1 MLQQTLCI
9 VRIMYCALVKQIQKL
24 VRCLEA
30 CPMKGVK
37 VKEVQS
43 SPVLK
48 FCFVLNHTA
57 LFQMSSYEPCAAA
70 GPGAAASLRAER
82 SALRGSGPS
91 PGGDGVGRPWRGV
104 LQVRLFKSVE
114 L

>member
-1 MLQQTLCI
+1 
-9 VRIMYCALVKQIQKL
+9 
-24 VRCLEA
+24 
-30 CPMKGVK
+30 
-37 VKEVQS
+37 
-43 SPVLK
+43 
-48 FCFVLNHTA
+48 
-57 LFQMSSYEPCAAA
+57 MSSYEPCAAA

>member
-37 VKEVQS
+37 VKEVLQS
-43 SPVLK
+43 SLEVL
-48 FCFVLNHTA
+48 FCVEPHCFVSDV
-57 LFQMSSYEPCAAA
+57 F
-70 GPGAAASLRAER
+70 
-82 SALRGSGPS
+82 
-91 PGGDGVGRPWRGV
+91 V
-104 LQVRLFKSVE
+104 
-114 L
+114 